1 MIEPIAYVYHE
12 IKRKKMHFKP
22 LAKCIIPGKN
32 STHHDNIDEIDDED
46 DNDGDSANN
55 NDNSYFLFSWV
66 KMSYSE

>member
-1 MIEPIAYVYHE
+1 
-12 IKRKKMHFKP
+12 MHFKP

-32 STHHDNIDEIDDED
+32 STHHENIDEIDDGD

-66 KMSYSE
+66 KMFYSE